1 MDTTTG
7 LAASCPPHYW
17 QVAEERR
24 IQHWTCY
31 RCGAAQERPR
41 GSWNSNRLVR
51 SHDRALA
58 ARSTEAPPA
67 AADQGAVP
75 C

>member
-1 MDTTTG
+1 MDTATRI
-7 LAASCPPHYW
+7 AASCPPHYW

-31 RCGAAQERPR
+31 RCGAEQERPR
-41 GSWNSNRLVR
+41 GSWNSNRLAR

-58 ARSTEAPPA
+58 ARSPQPPRAVADQVAPP
-67 AADQGAVP
+67 
-75 C
+75 